1 MGHSYA
7 VNKPCM
13 EEIATYVCINKLI
26 YIVHRNT
33 VLLKCNVTLAST
45 QLACRVLKHASKPY
59 VYASYSILLVTVL
72 LDTRP
77 YHVLVSPVSELV
89 ACLLDTSLFVH
100 ETRVIVFARISK
112 CQD

>member
-1 MGHSYA
+1 MRHQLS
-7 VNKPCM
+7 
-13 EEIATYVCINKLI
+13 
-26 YIVHRNT
+26 NT